1 MQDFQEPMEQA
12 SDLGKRKQILEKM
25 QKMFKQYPSLA
36 KMWEWTRGL
45 TDDQLKILIEQLT
58 EQIRGNNQKKSG
70 SGTGGKTGGKG
81 GGKGPAGPMG
91 PG

>member
-25 QKMFKQYPSLA
+25 QKMFKQYPSFA
-36 KMWEWTRGL
+36 KMWEWTRQL
-45 TDDQLKILIEQLT
+45 TDEQLT
-58 EQIRGNNQKKSG
+58 VLIKQLNEQIRDNNQKKSG

-81 GGKGPAGPMG
+81 GGRGPAGPMG

>member
-1 MQDFQEPMEQA
+1 
-12 SDLGKRKQILEKM
+12 
-25 QKMFKQYPSLA
+25 MFKQYPSFA

-58 EQIRGNNQKKSG
+58 EQIRGNSQKKSG
-70 SGTGGKTGGKG
+70 SGTTGGKT

-91 PG
+91 PGR